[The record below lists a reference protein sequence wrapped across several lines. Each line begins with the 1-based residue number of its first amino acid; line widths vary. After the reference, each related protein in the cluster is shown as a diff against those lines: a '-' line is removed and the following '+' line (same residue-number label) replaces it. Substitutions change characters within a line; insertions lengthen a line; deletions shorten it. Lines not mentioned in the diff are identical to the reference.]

1 MSGQLFPA
9 LALSLVLAGSTVH
22 AATLAVPGDH
32 PTVAEALAA
41 ARQGDRIEISPG
53 NYPEFDLALPEGVI
67 VVGMG
72 AVPDEV
78 VLDARGLG
86 RVFLAESIGQASTL
100 RNLTLT
106 GGRAEGPTSY
116 DQSGGALLVNN
127 SYLQV
132 QWCLFLDNSAEAH
145 GGAIR
150 ATNSTLIITET
161 RFRANTAPDGGGG
174 AIDCSYGTSPLVKN
188 CRFELNQ
195 ASWGG
200 AISCRANSSPQVVD
214 SFFQDNQALGARG
227 FGGAV
232 FTDSE
237 ALPVF
242 SRSTFHR
249 NKARYGGALACFQDS
264 ETNLQNCTLVAN
276 ESEVEGGGLFT
287 NDASPRISC
296 SIIAYQ
302 IGTGIS
308 AQGASLPQ
316 VSSTDVF
323 GNSGGDWTGAIA
335 SLANVEGNL
344 SADPLFCHPDPGPGQ
359 GFTVAPESPVVTGG
373 ECGVLG
379 AWPADCIITPV
390 TLGNFEADWYDGQ
403 ARLSWRVGTPDL
415 APTFLLTGTSTREPD
430 REWVVDYFNDG
441 TGSFIGFDPM
451 VQRDSGDVYR
461 FRLYVPDDLGGWS
474 LLGETLLDATPGFP
488 GIRALTTSPNPF
500 NPMTTISFEL
510 GRAQNTRVAVYA
522 LDGRRLRVLDEG
534 PRPAGLQQIVWD
546 GRDHT
551 GRTVASGPYL
561 VMVEGENQV
570 QRLKV
575 TLLK

>member
-1 MSGQLFPA
+1 MRGQLFPA
-9 LALSLVLAGSTVH
+9 LALSFALVASATH
-22 AATLAVPGDH
+22 AATLNVPGDH
-32 PTVAEALAA
+32 STIAAALAA
-41 ARQGDRIEISPG
+41 AQQGDRIEIAPG
-53 NYPEFDLALPEGVI
+53 TYPEHDLALPEGI
-67 VVGMG
+67 MVVGMG
-72 AVPDEV
+72 AFPDEV

-86 RVFLAESIGQASTL
+86 RVFLAESIGQASTI

-127 SYLQV
+127 SFLQV
-132 QWCLFLDNSAEAH
+132 QWCLFLGNSAEAH

-150 ATNSTLIITET
+150 ATSSTLIITET
-161 RFRANTAPDGGGG
+161 RFEDNTATDGGGG

-188 CRFELNQ
+188 CRFDRNL

-200 AISCRANSSPQVVD
+200 AISCRANSSPQVAD
-214 SFFQDNQALGARG
+214 SFFQDNEARGARG

-232 FTDSE
+232 FTDNE

-242 SRSTFHR
+242 SRSTFYR

-276 ESEVEGGGLFT
+276 ESEIEGGGLFT
-287 NDASPRISC
+287 YDASPRVSC
-296 SIIAYQ
+296 SIIAFQ
-302 IGTGIS
+302 IGTGIT

-316 VSSTDVF
+316 ISSTDIY
-323 GNSGGDWTGAIA
+323 GNSDGDWTGSIA
-335 SLANVEGNL
+335 ALATAEGNF
-344 SADPLFCHPDPGPGQ
+344 SKDPLFCQLDPGPGQ

-390 TLGNFEADWYDGQ
+390 TLGNFEADWFDGQ
-403 ARLSWRVGTPDL
+403 ARLSWHIGTPE
-415 APTFLLTGTSTREPD
+415 ASPTFLLTGTSMNEPD
-430 REWVVDYFNDG
+430 REWIVDYFNDG

-451 VQRDSGDVYR
+451 VQNDSGDVYR
-461 FRLYVPDDLGGWS
+461 FRLYVPDDQGGWS

-488 GIRALTTSPNPF
+488 GIRDLSSSPNPF

-510 GRAQNTRVAVYA
+510 GRAQNARVSIYA
-522 LDGRRLRVLDEG
+522 LDGRRVKVLAEG
-534 PRPAGLQQIVWD
+534 PRNSGPQEIVWD
-546 GRDHT
+546 GRDRS

-561 VMVEGENQV
+561 VLVEGEKQV
-570 QRLKV
+570 QSLKV